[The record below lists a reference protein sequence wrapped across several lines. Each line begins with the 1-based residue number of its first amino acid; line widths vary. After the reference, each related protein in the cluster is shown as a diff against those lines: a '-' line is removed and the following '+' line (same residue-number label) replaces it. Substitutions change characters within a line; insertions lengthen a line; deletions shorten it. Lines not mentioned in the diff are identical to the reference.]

1 MTRAENSLKQIYEY
15 LIGVEDGSI
24 LPMTSSELHTFIDKI
39 VTEYMNEKQD
49 AVVKQVISK
58 FEDRSAVGI
67 HKYGTTLE
75 ENKGDDLYWMNHLQ
89 EELMDAIL
97 YLQKLKNKQNGKRH

>member
-15 LIGVEDGSI
+15 LISVEDGSI
-24 LPMTSSELHTFIDKI
+24 LPMTSRELHTFIDKI
-39 VTEYMNEKQD
+39 VTDYMHESQD
-49 AVVKQVISK
+49 AVVKQVIGK

-67 HKYGTTLE
+67 RKYGTTLE
-75 ENKGDDLYWMNHLQ
+75 ENNGDDLYWMNHLQ

-97 YLQKLKNKQNGKRH
+97 YLQKLRNKQNGK